1 MLIQCEKDY
10 MVLNDA
16 TKMQFLSQLETDM
29 VLKF

>member
-10 MVLNDA
+10 MVLNDV

-29 VLKF
+29 ILKF

>member
-10 MVLNDA
+10 MVLNDV